1 MATMFCPHCHTK
13 TSITPAT
20 QRIEL
25 THSATV
31 VEVVW
36 STSQGYWWIGICNDC
51 RRPVLVYKDAE
62 NIWPTPMP
70 SRTASE
76 IPIEIRENL
85 IEAKSCAAVNAYR
98 ASFVMCRRA
107 LQMACI
113 DKGAS
118 ASDNL
123 VAQINYLKT
132 AAVITAD
139 LHEWATVVRWVGN
152 DGAHPGGAEI
162 DKEDAENML
171 DLTEQ
176 FLHVLYVAPAKAAA
190 HRAKL
195 GK

>member
-1 MATMFCPHCHTK
+1 MATMYCPHCHTK
-13 TSITPAT
+13 TSITHAT
-20 QRIEL
+20 QRVEFVS
-25 THSATV
+25 SAKIV
-31 VEVVW
+31 NVVW
-36 STSQGYWWIGICNDC
+36 TTNKGYWWIGICNGC
-51 RRPVLVYKDAE
+51 HKPVLVFKE
-62 NIWPTPMP
+62 GEIIWPTPMP
-70 SRTASE
+70 STTASE

-98 ASFVMCRRA
+98 ASVVMCRRA

-113 DKGAS
+113 GRGAN
-118 ASDNL
+118 AEDNL

-132 AAVITAD
+132 AAVITGD

-195 GK
+195 RK